1 MVSSPQPG
9 APRRVGA
16 RLVALPSP
24 TLAQADD
31 ATLARAASAGDPRAT
46 GVLWD
51 RFSPLVRRVLR
62 RTLGP
67 QAEVEPLL
75 QQVFVRVV
83 DQLGTLPESAQL
95 RPFVVAVTAR
105 VLVVE
110 LRRHRMRRFL
120 RLRSPWHDADC
131 TPAAADATTRSALA
145 SLYDVLDQLDADAR
159 LAFTLRHFEG
169 LPITELASATDASV
183 SSAKRRLARASLR
196 VQAALGSDAAFKA
209 YATAAS
215 LGDAP

>member
-1 MVSSPQPG
+1 
-9 APRRVGA
+9 
-16 RLVALPSP
+16 
-24 TLAQADD
+24 
-31 ATLARAASAGDPRAT
+31 LARAASAGDPRAAS
-46 GVLWD
+46 VLWD

-67 QAEVEPLL
+67 QAEVEQLL

-105 VLVVE
+105 LLVSE
-110 LRRHRMRRFL
+110 LRRHRLRRFL
-120 RLRSPWHDADC
+120 RLRSPWHDADSS
-131 TPAAADATTRSALA
+131 PPGPDATTRSALA

-196 VQAALGSDAAFKA
+196 VQAALGSNAAFRA

>member
-1 MVSSPQPG
+1 MVSSSQPS
-9 APRRVGA
+9 RA

-31 ATLARAASAGDPRAT
+31 ATLARALRAGDPRAT

-51 RFSPLVRRVLR
+51 RFSPLVRRMLR

-67 QAEVEPLL
+67 SADVEGLL
-75 QQVFVRVV
+75 HDVFLRVLK
-83 DQLGTLPESAQL
+83 QLGGLPDVAQL
-95 RPFVVAVTAR
+95 KPFVVGVTVR
-105 VLVVE
+105 VLNNE
-110 LRRHRMRRFL
+110 LRRHRVRRLF
-120 RLRSPWHDADC
+120 RLRSPWHSFETSSAPSDAV
-131 TPAAADATTRSALA
+131 ARGALA
-145 SLYDVLDQLDADAR
+145 ALYRILDELDADAR

-169 LPITELASATDASV
+169 LQITELASATD
-183 SSAKRRLARASLR
+183 SSLSAAKRRLARANAR
-196 VQAALGSDAAFKA
+196 VQAAVLRDAAFSA

>member
-1 MVSSPQPG
+1 
-9 APRRVGA
+9 
-16 RLVALPSP
+16 LVALPSP

-31 ATLARAASAGDPRAT
+31 ATLSRAASAGDPRAT

-51 RFSPLVRRVLR
+51 RFSPLVRRMLR

-67 QAEVEPLL
+67 QADVELLL

-83 DQLGTLPESAQL
+83 DQLSTLPESAQL
-95 RPFVVAVTAR
+95 RPFVVAITAR
-105 VLVVE
+105 LLQAE
-110 LRRHRMRRFL
+110 LRRHRVRRFL
-120 RLRSPWHDADC
+120 RLRSPWHRTGGGSVAEDS
-131 TPAAADATTRSALA
+131 ATHSALS

-196 VQAALGSDAAFKA
+196 VQAALGNDAAFKA

-215 LGDAP
+215 LGDTP

>member
-1 MVSSPQPG
+1 MVSSPQPS
-9 APRRVGA
+9 RA

-31 ATLARAASAGDPRAT
+31 ATLARAAAAGDPRAT

-51 RFSPLVRRVLR
+51 RFSPMVRRLLR

-67 QAEVEPLL
+67 GAEVEGLL
-75 QQVFVRVV
+75 QEVFLRAL
-83 DQLGTLPESAQL
+83 QRLSGLPDSAQL
-95 RPFVVAVTAR
+95 KPFMVAVTVR
-105 VLVVE
+105 VLSTE
-110 LRRHRMRRFL
+110 LKRHRVRRLL
-120 RLRSPWHDADC
+120 RLQSPWHAPDYF
-131 TPAAADATTRSALA
+131 TGADATTRSALSA
-145 SLYDVLDQLDADAR
+145 LYRILDELDANAR

-169 LPITELASATDASV
+169 LPITELASAMDASLPR
-183 SSAKRRLARASLR
+183 AKRRLARANAR
-196 VQAALGSDAAFKA
+196 VQAAVSRDAAFSA

>member
-1 MVSSPQPG
+1 MVSSPQPS
-9 APRRVGA
+9 RA

-31 ATLARAASAGDPRAT
+31 ATLARAASSGDPRAT

-51 RFSPLVRRVLR
+51 RFSPMVRRMLR

-67 QAEVEPLL
+67 GAEVEGLL
-75 QQVFVRVV
+75 QDVFVSML
-83 DQLGTLPESAQL
+83 QKLGALPDSAQL
-95 RPFVVAVTAR
+95 KPFVVAVTVR
-105 VLVVE
+105 VLSAE
-110 LRRHRMRRFL
+110 LKRHRVRRLL
-120 RLRSPWHDADC
+120 RMRSPWHAPDFVPG
-131 TPAAADATTRSALA
+131 TDATTRTALS
-145 SLYDVLDQLDADAR
+145 SLYRILDELDADAR

-169 LPITELASATDASV
+169 LQITELASATDASL
-183 SSAKRRLARASLR
+183 SRAKRRLARANAR
-196 VQAALGSDAAFKA
+196 VQAAVRRDAAFSA